1 METRPNIL
9 WISTHDTSA
18 GNLGCYGDSYA
29 DTPNL
34 DRLAEQGVRYTHA
47 FTASPICSPS
57 RTSIYTGMHPT
68 TLGTH
73 HHRSAVIRPDGV
85 KLLPRMLMD
94 SGYACTK
101 PDQDINLYVSR
112 EEFGSYHDVEGFL
125 ASRPKDNP
133 FFAYHKLGSAHA
145 SVFKLTPDEARRE
158 RSNLLTEDELH
169 DPEDVPVPSFVPDTP
184 LFRERMA
191 LFYDAITNVDKQV
204 GDILG
209 ELDANGLTDSTIV
222 VFWGDHGSG
231 YPRGKVHPYDD
242 GLHIPL
248 IVRFPEQYQKLAPG
262 EPGTTVVDLV
272 MHVDL
277 APSTLR
283 LVDLPIP
290 DHMQGRILFGLDR
303 SEPRE
308 FVCSARDR
316 LDNNPEMTRT
326 IRTRRFRYHR
336 NFMPHQPYASFYPD
350 GGFFSPI
357 PADATPER
365 EFWET
370 SCLPDE
376 QKIHDPDGI
385 FLMYG
390 PPVLVRD
397 EGLPEEYREY
407 LIWQSRKPHEELY
420 DLESDPEAVN
430 NLADDPDFAATRDR
444 LREQL
449 FGWMSETWDLGLLDE
464 TEIAFRAR
472 AYDGISWEVGQGC
485 ASFPRI
491 IETADLARRGEEGR
505 QELLERLEDS
515 DSAVRYW
522 AVTGLLSFDHDADTL
537 ERVALLLDDPSISVN
552 LAAANYTVRTGQGDR
567 AISAFTRALE
577 SEILWA
583 RLRAGAYLTYCSAD
597 QLRPMKALIPA
608 LQAAI
613 ENQGLF
619 GPEHEPFLET
629 NQFGGMVDAQR
640 DTITRRWVL
649 ERAVSR
655 IELA

>member
-1 METRPNIL
+1 METRPNTL

-47 FTASPICSPS
+47 FTAGPICSPS

-125 ASRPKDNP
+125 ASRPKDKP

-145 SVFKLTPDEARRE
+145 SVFK
-158 RSNLLTEDELH
+158 
-169 DPEDVPVPSFVPDTP
+169 
-184 LFRERMA
+184 
-191 LFYDAITNVDKQV
+191 
-204 GDILG
+204 
-209 ELDANGLTDSTIV
+209 
-222 VFWGDHGSG
+222 
-231 YPRGKVHPYDD
+231 
-242 GLHIPL
+242 
-248 IVRFPEQYQKLAPG
+248 
-262 EPGTTVVDLV
+262 
-272 MHVDL
+272 
-277 APSTLR
+277 
-283 LVDLPIP
+283 
-290 DHMQGRILFGLDR
+290 
-303 SEPRE
+303 
-308 FVCSARDR
+308 
-316 LDNNPEMTRT
+316 
-326 IRTRRFRYHR
+326 
-336 NFMPHQPYASFYPD
+336 
-350 GGFFSPI
+350 
-357 PADATPER
+357 
-365 EFWET
+365 
-370 SCLPDE
+370 
-376 QKIHDPDGI
+376 
-385 FLMYG
+385 
-390 PPVLVRD
+390 
-397 EGLPEEYREY
+397 
-407 LIWQSRKPHEELY
+407 
-420 DLESDPEAVN
+420 
-430 NLADDPDFAATRDR
+430 
-444 LREQL
+444 
-449 FGWMSETWDLGLLDE
+449 
-464 TEIAFRAR
+464 
-472 AYDGISWEVGQGC
+472 
-485 ASFPRI
+485 
-491 IETADLARRGEEGR
+491 
-505 QELLERLEDS
+505 
-515 DSAVRYW
+515 
-522 AVTGLLSFDHDADTL
+522 
-537 ERVALLLDDPSISVN
+537 
-552 LAAANYTVRTGQGDR
+552 RTGQGDR

-597 QLRPMKALIPA
+597 QLHPMKALIPA

-655 IELA
+655 IKLA